1 MHRHSIQS
9 TQSITKHTWIL
20 YQSVNHA
27 KASQNIKKYR
37 IVGGISQTGRIQ
49 IDQFFN
55 RKQTEKNNANK
66 NKYLHK
72 KKNNKKIKKEIYTNT
87 IGGFEDAVPYVDLN
101 EDFPSFIN
109 KAFEFSFSNCSFL
122 PLRTRQYIEIQHKAQ
137 TLATLNKPTIN

>member
-1 MHRHSIQS
+1 MHRHPIQS

-55 RKQTEKNNANK
+55 RKQTEKTMQT
-66 NKYLHK
+66 
-72 KKNNKKIKKEIYTNT
+72 KINIYTK
-87 IGGFEDAVPYVDLN
+87 E
-101 EDFPSFIN
+101 
-109 KAFEFSFSNCSFL
+109 K
-122 PLRTRQYIEIQHKAQ
+122 
-137 TLATLNKPTIN
+137 